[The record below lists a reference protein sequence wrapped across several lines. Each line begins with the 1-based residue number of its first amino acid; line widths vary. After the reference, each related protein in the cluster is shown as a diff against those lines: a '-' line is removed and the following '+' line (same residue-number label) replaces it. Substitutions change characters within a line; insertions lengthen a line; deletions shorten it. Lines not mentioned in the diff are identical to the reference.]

1 MSNHN
6 HNMIHKP
13 TCYFEVYER
22 YFNKFIGKNPKVLEI
37 GIGQGGSLKMWREYF
52 GESSQIIGFDINEKC
67 RTFEEEGIKIYIGDQ
82 SSIQSLS
89 LMTKEEIEF
98 DIIIDDGGHSMNQQ
112 ITSYK
117 YLIQFLK
124 MGGVYLC
131 EDVGTSYIKEYK
143 DQEETFVDMAK
154 RRIDY
159 VNSPGDIK
167 AIHFHNSMVVFEKG
181 LNEAHNT
188 LAIGK
193 ATI

>member
-52 GESSQIIGFDINEKC
+52 G
-67 RTFEEEGIKIYIGDQ
+67 
-82 SSIQSLS
+82 
-89 LMTKEEIEF
+89 
-98 DIIIDDGGHSMNQQ
+98 
-112 ITSYK
+112 
-117 YLIQFLK
+117 
-124 MGGVYLC
+124 
-131 EDVGTSYIKEYK
+131 
-143 DQEETFVDMAK
+143 
-154 RRIDY
+154 
-159 VNSPGDIK
+159 DIK